1 MNRNADGYL
10 ARDCALNIRLR
21 FVGVSYD
28 MWEASDASNSKKP
41 TAPDID
47 QR

>member
-1 MNRNADGYL
+1 MNRNADGCL

-28 MWEASDASNSKKP
+28 LWEASDASSSEG
-41 TAPDID
+41 
-47 QR
+47 QRRLT